1 MYSPYTC
8 YHQLA
13 VNFRYPIFL
22 DLTGRRCVVTGEGYE
37 VAGKVQ
43 ALAEASAD
51 VLYVNFDAV
60 PAIRELAENGAI
72 RWEPRDF
79 RPEDLDGCFLII
91 TSHPDNAEIF
101 RLAEERKV
109 LCNAVDDPKHCRY
122 SYGSIHR
129 QGDLTIGIS
138 TNGVAPAI
146 AVRLKQR
153 LQVEIG
159 PEYKELLEIL
169 RQLRPEINR
178 RISDFEDRKKLWYQ
192 IVDSEAL
199 VLLRGS
205 QRQAAQDLI
214 QSLIEIATHGEHS

>member
-1 MYSPYTC
+1 
-8 YHQLA
+8 

-22 DLTGRRCVVTGEGYE
+22 DLTGKRCVVTGEGYE
-37 VAGKVQ
+37 VPGKVR

-51 VLYVNFDAV
+51 VRYINPEAV
-60 PAIRELAENGAI
+60 PEIQDLADRGAI

-79 RPEDLDGCFLII
+79 RPEDLDNCFLII
-91 TSHPDNAEIF
+91 TSRPDNAEIF

-153 LQVEIG
+153 FQSEIG
-159 PEYKELLEIL
+159 PEYKELLEFL

-178 RISDFEDRKKLWYQ
+178 RISNFEERKGLWYQ
-192 IVDSEAL
+192 IADSEAL
-199 VLLRGS
+199 ALLREG
-205 QRQAAQDLI
+205 QQQAAYDLI
-214 QSLIEIATHGEHS
+214 HDLIETSVNAGQ